1 MKLHRDLFENQ
12 SVFAMCLPKSSNVH
26 DYKSDK
32 LYLQEF
38 SQNHLNIIFCLAK
51 SQT

>member
-12 SVFAMCLPKSSNVH
+12 SVFARCLPKSSNVH

-32 LYLQEF
+32 SYLQDF
-38 SQNHLNIIFCLAK
+38 SK
-51 SQT
+51 SFEYQFYV